1 MKPTGTS
8 STSFRIWLAT
18 FIPSVAATVTAFTQ
32 NSGGS
37 KSAVLGG
44 AGILSALFSTLG
56 KLFHDHGVSIASIQ
70 QAGTDV
76 AAQLP
81 QLKLDASKTAAFIE
95 NDVPALKGT
104 IDALTARVAAAEAHV
119 ASVVAPD
126 SAAVESVVRKVL
138 GQLAPPALAPEAPP
152 AA

>member
-1 MKPTGTS
+1 MKPTGVT

-18 FIPSVAATVTAFTQ
+18 FIPSVAAAVTAFVQ

-44 AGILSALFSTLG
+44 AGIVSALFSTLG

-70 QAGTDV
+70 QAGSDI

-81 QLKLDASKTAAFIE
+81 ELKHDASIAAGFVEQEIPGLHSAIT
-95 NDVPALKGT
+95 DLT
-104 IDALTARVAAAEAHV
+104 TRLTAQEQKVITAVPDAAAIESAVRTVLAGIVPPAPV
-119 ASVVAPD
+119 APVVAP
-126 SAAVESVVRKVL
+126 
-138 GQLAPPALAPEAPP
+138 PA
-152 AA
+152 